1 MSDIEGSMNDLARA
15 LERLPTRE
23 ERLAEEERRAWDM
36 YVAGVLADTNATKD
50 LAVVTADYVL
60 AERRKH
66 FGAGKGYV
74 TIHSDVL
81 RVALRVLGEVD
92 WPHPDARFG
101 PIMGIRAALEAA
113 GLDETPA
120 KSGVSE

>member
-1 MSDIEGSMNDLARA
+1 MSRT
-15 LERLPTRE
+15 LEDVCVVLGEIRDRLPTRE
-23 ERLAEEERRAWDM
+23 ERLAEAEERAWDM
-36 YVAGVLADTNATKD
+36 YAATAHFSLDAHEAAALADAK
-50 LAVVTADYVL
+50 LK
-60 AERRKH
+60 ERRKR
-66 FGAGKGYV
+66 FGARKGYV

-120 KSGVSE
+120 DSSVSE